1 MEKSMMQG
9 GFSIHDGVFLC
20 PVTAMAKSFLGAR
33 FALEI
38 NCLKVM
44 LDAGGKDPLGVDAE
58 GEESIASRLASD
70 LVL

>member
-1 MEKSMMQG
+1 MMEESHAREGHGQ
-9 GFSIHDGVFLC
+9 ILL
-20 PVTAMAKSFLGAR
+20 VTICDDQIVTNGA
-33 FALEI
+33 AGSG
-38 NCLKVM
+38 NV

>member
-9 GFSIHDGVFLC
+9 GFSI
-20 PVTAMAKSFLGAR
+20 GA
-33 FALEI
+33 AGSG
-38 NCLKVM
+38 NV